1 MKFNLKIHNCC
12 DKEKLRP
19 AMNHILFNGDFIIA
33 SDVHILAVI
42 HIDDL
47 VIFDKEKEV
56 LKSLKGKLLHR
67 KAFLKIWNKEVIPTE
82 KGFDC
87 PSEFFS
93 VNFSTN
99 ESLKFPNWK
108 AVIPDHNNIEKQSL
122 IGLSPEL
129 LLNLKLALPFGNKQ
143 VVLSVIN
150 KVKAITVLANDPKIK
165 SYGIIMPV
173 MVNNGVSEKLKL
185 DRETMLFNHSAS

>member
-12 DKEKLRP
+12 AKDKLRP
-19 AMNHILFNGDFIIA
+19 AMEHILFDEDFIIA
-33 SDVHILAVI
+33 SDAHILAVI
-42 HIDDL
+42 NINDL
-47 VIFDKEKEV
+47 IILDKEKEV

-93 VNFSTN
+93 VNFSTDK
-99 ESLKFPNWK
+99 SLKYPNWK
-108 AVIPDHNNIEKQSL
+108 AVIPNHNDIEKQSL

-129 LLNLKLALPFGNKQ
+129 LLNLKQALPFNKKQ
-143 VVLSVIN
+143 VVLSIIADN
-150 KVKAITVLANDPKIK
+150 KAITVFNNDPEIK

-173 MVNNGVSEKLKL
+173 IIDEIPKQLHLN
-185 DRETMLFNHSAS
+185 RETMLFDHFI